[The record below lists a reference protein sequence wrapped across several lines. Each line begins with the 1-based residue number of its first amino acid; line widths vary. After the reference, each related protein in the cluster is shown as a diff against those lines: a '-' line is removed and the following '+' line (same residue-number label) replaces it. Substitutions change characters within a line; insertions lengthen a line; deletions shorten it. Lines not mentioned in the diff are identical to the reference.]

1 VTVREQTVV
10 LLGIEPVLTDPT
22 SLSMDVL
29 LRTVNLDLQNLVF
42 VSPLDL
48 VTLASW
54 SITIPREARGRV
66 LLPDPSL
73 SSYLER
79 MRLLECFRDAGWN
92 VPETEAGP
100 WEDLPERL
108 LEVTSLAGPN
118 DVEDLADRLPRLWQ
132 GRTGN
137 PPRSRA
143 LHFAFGELS
152 DNATTHSGESPIFVA
167 AQRYTGLTSPHPAR
181 LELAV
186 ADGGIGVP
194 AHLRSNPDYA
204 EVEDDGQAILLALRP
219 GVTGTRDQR
228 GYGFHDVLREVGE
241 VGTGELVVVAGK
253 SMVVAPFG
261 QPSKRK
267 SARRLPNSVKGT
279 LVQVRIYEDE

>member
-1 VTVREQTVV
+1 MTKGEQTIV
-10 LLGIEPVLTDPT
+10 LSGTEPVLTDPT
-22 SLSMDVL
+22 ALSTDVSLA
-29 LRTVNLDLQNLVF
+29 TVNLDLRNLVF

-48 VTLASW
+48 VTLAAW
-54 SITIPREARGRV
+54 SISVPEKARGEV
-66 LLPDPSL
+66 LPPDPSL

-79 MRLLECFRDAGWN
+79 MRLLACFREAGWN
-92 VPETEAGP
+92 VPKTKTGP

-132 GRTGN
+132 GRTGD
-137 PPRSRA
+137 PKRSRA

-167 AQRYTGLTSPHPAR
+167 AQRYTGVTSPHPAR

-194 AHLRSNPDYA
+194 AHLRSNPEYA
-204 EVEDDGQAILLALRP
+204 DVEDDGQAILLALRP

-228 GYGFHDVLREVGE
+228 GYGFHDVLGEVGE
-241 VGTGELVVVAGK
+241 IGTGELVVVAGM

-267 SARRLPNSVKGT
+267 SARRLPDSVKGT